1 MKTIKR
7 IFWIFGIK
15 RKIKRIITITTFER
29 EQFKNAL
36 KWKEDN
42 TEADIKYLESR
53 IEIKNEILYQLR
65 NLL

>member
-1 MKTIKR
+1 MENKN

>member
-1 MKTIKR
+1 MKALKR
-7 IFWIFGIK
+7 IFWIFRIK